1 MNNNKRTES
10 AVNLQNDRGKDHQF
24 SHNQYNHNSGDWQY
38 DNADAADSSVD
49 HPFLSGDSQSDSSYL
64 GQQRN
69 SPYRSGQCM
78 DSTLRGGPSRDN
90 SCGSKHTQGS
100 RSRDNSMRGG
110 PSRGSPYRTHPYRRS
125 PNMDMPARERINSYR
140 TFDREILQSQSDVL
154 EGIFGSTGGN
164 TSQRH
169 DSAFVDRSY
178 NGNVGQVDVGSQGI
192 SDFLVEKLGEYSVN
206 SGAEAQQALKV
217 ISMFLKP
224 IQEYNIKLQDAKA
237 IALVSVAEMNIQTLM
252 ERDVFS

>member
-24 SHNQYNHNSGDWQY
+24 SHNQYNHNSRDWQY

-49 HPFLSGDSQSDSSYL
+49 HPFL
-64 GQQRN
+64 
-69 SPYRSGQCM
+69 RSGQCM